1 MNHTLTI
8 TPAPIRKTLTVRAT
22 PEKAFRVFTEGFDR
36 WWPRDHS
43 TGKAALKQ
51 AVLEPKAGGRWYAI
65 DVEGGEQD
73 WGEVL
78 EWEPPRRLLL
88 AWRISASWAYDPKVA
103 TEVEVVFTDL
113 GDGSVRVDFE
123 HRHLE
128 RLGDGAEQA
137 AAALGGGWATI
148 LELYKTTAET

>member
-1 MNHTLTI
+1 
-8 TPAPIRKTLTVRAT
+8 
-22 PEKAFRVFTEGFDR
+22 
-36 WWPRDHS
+36 
-43 TGKAALKQ
+43 
-51 AVLEPKAGGRWYAI
+51 VLEPKPGGRWYGV

-88 AWRISASWAYDPKVA
+88 AWRISGQWAYDPKVG

-113 GDGSVRVDFE
+113 GEGSVRVDFE

-128 RLGDGAEQA
+128 RLGEGAADA
-137 AAALGGGWATI
+137 AAQMGGGWATI
-148 LELYKTTAET
+148 LELYKTTAEA

>member
-1 MNHTLTI
+1 VSHAATI

-36 WWPRDHS
+36 WWPKSH
-43 TGKAALKQ
+43 TIGKAALKE
-51 AVLEPKAGGRWYAI
+51 AVLEPKPGGRWYGI

-88 AWRISASWAYDPKVA
+88 AWRISGQWAYDPKVG

-113 GDGSVRVDFE
+113 GEGQVRVDFE

-128 RLGDGAEQA
+128 RLGEGAVEA
-137 AAALGGGWATI
+137 ATAMGGGWATI
-148 LELYKTTAET
+148 LELYKTVAES